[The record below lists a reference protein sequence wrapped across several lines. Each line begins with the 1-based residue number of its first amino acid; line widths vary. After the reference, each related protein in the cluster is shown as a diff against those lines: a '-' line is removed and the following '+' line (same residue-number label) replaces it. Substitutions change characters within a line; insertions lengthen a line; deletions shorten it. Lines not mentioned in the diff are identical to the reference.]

1 MKLLKVAAF
10 AAIVVSGSAL
20 AGLVPQLNSNGHHH
34 GGSNYGPDSSL
45 SIYQYGSS
53 NVANALQ
60 SDARKS
66 DVTITQHGHG
76 NGATVGQGADDS
88 TISLKQTGFQNSADI
103 NQWNAKNADISVTQF
118 GGRNGAV
125 VNQTASDSNVLIQQV
140 GYGNNATANQH

>member
-20 AGLVPQLNSNGHHH
+20 AGVVPQWGGNHHGG
-34 GGSNYGPDSSL
+34 GGSNYGPDSSM
-45 SIYQYGSS
+45 SIYQFGSS

-76 NGATVGQGADDS
+76 NGANVGQGADDS

-103 NQWNAKNADISVTQF
+103 NQWNAKMLIS
-118 GGRNGAV
+118 A
-125 VNQTASDSNVLIQQV
+125 
-140 GYGNNATANQH
+140 